1 MLTHTGWLIVKHGG
15 ICEYNACVCSH
26 HFIEQD
32 FVSGAIEG
40 FGPKRPTLKPEAVPT
55 VFCFSQLTMRR
66 KLIEAR
72 EAKAMHHSIIDNS
85 LVGPSSSHGSSEDP
99 QPATGDIGI
108 QCG

>member
-1 MLTHTGWLIVKHGG
+1 MNSLRLKDPPI
-15 ICEYNACVCSH
+15 YDSNARVCGH

-55 VFCFSQLTMRR
+55 VFCFSQPTKRR
-66 KLIEAR
+66 KLSEAR
-72 EAKAMHHSIIDNS
+72 EAKTMHRSIIDSLLAGPNS
-85 LVGPSSSHGSSEDP
+85 SCGSSKDP
-99 QPATGDIGI
+99 QLATRDIGI